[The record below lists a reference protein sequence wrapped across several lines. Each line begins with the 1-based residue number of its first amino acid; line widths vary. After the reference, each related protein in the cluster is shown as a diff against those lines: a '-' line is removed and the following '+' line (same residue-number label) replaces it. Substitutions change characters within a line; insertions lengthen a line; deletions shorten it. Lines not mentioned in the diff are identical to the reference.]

1 MTQKIQSHFQKYLWE
16 FVYGG
21 IDGAVTTFAVVAW
34 AMWAGLPTKIIL
46 ILGFANLFADGF
58 SMSIWAYLS
67 SKSERQQS
75 LKNGE
80 ETSDYKLPLWI
91 GIATFISFFLI
102 GFIPLLIYV
111 IDAFFISLSL
121 NLFLS
126 ASLLTFCAFALIWYL
141 KSLVTG
147 QSKIISILETLALWA
162 LAAWVAYYVG
172 FFLEKVISG

>member
-1 MTQKIQSHFQKYLWE
+1 MLQKIQASFQKYLWE

-34 AMWAGLPTKIIL
+34 AMWAGLSTKVIL
-46 ILGFANLFADGF
+46 ILWFANLFADWF

-75 LKNGE
+75 QKNGV
-80 ETSDYKLPLWI
+80 ETSDHKLPLGI
-91 GIATFISFFLI
+91 GIATFVSFLLI
-102 GFIPLLIYV
+102 GFIPLFIYV
-111 IDAFFISLSL
+111 IDAFFISLTL
-121 NLFLS
+121 NLFLL
-126 ASLLTFCAFALIWYL
+126 ASLLTFWAFGLIWYL